1 MEERL
6 NDFQKRLFKS
16 VFISLV
22 STLFLCSF
30 PAGDGQTVQLFAFCG
45 GKWFKIPPN
54 RKFSL
59 RYTRN
64 CDLGF
69 DRAQH
74 LWMAS
79 VFGWIELPIN
89 QMNTL
94 RTIIRF
100 IADEDGTTAVEYAVI
115 LMLILLAVIGSVQF
129 FGGATRDSFENTA
142 AAMSGAFGN

>member
-1 MEERL
+1 
-6 NDFQKRLFKS
+6 
-16 VFISLV
+16 
-22 STLFLCSF
+22 
-30 PAGDGQTVQLFAFCG
+30 
-45 GKWFKIPPN
+45 
-54 RKFSL
+54 
-59 RYTRN
+59 
-64 CDLGF
+64 
-69 DRAQH
+69 
-74 LWMAS
+74 MAS